1 MLAEEEKLRKI
12 KVKSAEMSSHV
23 VEMFTDAVRA
33 ARTHDLGLG
42 GEVRDRD
49 DMVDGL
55 EVDLEGM
62 CLTFLALHAPK
73 ASELRYVAAVLRLI
87 CDLERVGDHS
97 AIIASSVF
105 RHSYVPLL
113 ESLPDFDKMT
123 EKAGRMLASAAESFF
138 SPDPEKYWALR
149 GEDVEIG
156 RLQSGLNRS
165 LVGLITKDP
174 AGAIDAVSLINVIR
188 RVERVADHAKNIAA
202 LAPYV
207 VDGTV
212 ARHGAARVKEAEP
225 GD

>member
-1 MLAEEEKLRKI
+1 MLLVDEKIRKI

-23 VEMFTDAVRA
+23 VEMFTDSVRA
-33 ARTHDLGLG
+33 VTAHDLILG
-42 GEVRDRD
+42 GQVRDRD
-49 DMVDGL
+49 DRVDTL
-55 EVDLEGM
+55 EVELEAM
-62 CLTFLALHAPK
+62 CLTLLALHAPK

-105 RHSYVPLL
+105 RHSYAGLL
-113 ESLPDFDKMT
+113 ESLPDFAKMAS
-123 EKAGRMLASAAESFF
+123 KAGIMLGTATESFF
-138 SPDPEKYWALR
+138 STDPQVYWELC

-156 RLQSGLNRS
+156 RLQTELNRS
-165 LVGLITKDP
+165 LVGLITEDP
-174 AGAIDAVSLINVIR
+174 AGAIDVVSFINVIR

-207 VDGTV
+207 TDGTV
-212 ARHGAARVKEAEP
+212 VRHGGARVKDADP

>member
-1 MLAEEEKLRKI
+1 MLLVEEKIRKI

-23 VEMFTDAVRA
+23 VGMFSDAVRA
-33 ARTHDLGLG
+33 VGIHDIALG
-42 GEVRDRD
+42 GVVRDRD
-49 DMVDGL
+49 DMVDTL
-55 EVDLEGM
+55 EVELEAM
-62 CLTFLALHAPK
+62 CLTLLALHAPK

-105 RHSYVPLL
+105 RHSYVALL
-113 ESLPDFDKMT
+113 DSLPDFGKMAA
-123 EKAGRMLASAAESFF
+123 KAGVMLGDAAESFF
-138 SPDPEKYWALR
+138 SSDPLSYGYLC

-156 RLQSGLNRS
+156 RLQTELNKS
-165 LVGLITKDP
+165 LVGLITEDP
-174 AGAIDAVSLINVIR
+174 TGAIDAISLINVIR

-212 ARHGAARVKEAEP
+212 VRHGGARVKDSDS